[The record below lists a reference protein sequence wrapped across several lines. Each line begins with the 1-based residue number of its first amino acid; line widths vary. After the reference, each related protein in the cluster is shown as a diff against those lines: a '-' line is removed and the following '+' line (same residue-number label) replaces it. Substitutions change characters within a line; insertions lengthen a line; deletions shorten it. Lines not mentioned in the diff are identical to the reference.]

1 MALYNRLA
9 AVNYALK
16 WAVGGGNPIWP
27 DYHQTSGGG
36 GDCTNFISQCL
47 YAGGWEM
54 RYGGQNIFAWY
65 CWPKRRW
72 DHSKS
77 WTSADYFGFLLKNSG
92 RAHPCSLADLS
103 FGDLVS
109 EELPGEGI
117 RHWMLVTQLSPLA
130 LSYHSTDYR
139 NTPFQDVQTR
149 VGTNPLYYWK
159 LFDMYDDY
167 DPFWSHGSAMS
178 WWQEKYVEPLQ
189 NRDPPP
195 PRS

>member
-103 FGDLVS
+103 FGDLVKMV
-109 EELPGEGI
+109 GEDQHLDHLTGGVAVTVCDG
-117 RHWMLVTQLSPLA
+117 LVRCGLKL
-130 LSYHSTDYR
+130 
-139 NTPFQDVQTR
+139 VW
-149 VGTNPLYYWK
+149 VG
-159 LFDMYDDY
+159 
-167 DPFWSHGSAMS
+167 G
-178 WWQEKYVEPLQ
+178 
-189 NRDPPP
+189 
-195 PRS
+195 